1 MELCVAIPCKYKCER
16 TLLNEGS
23 LVNNDFPSQC
33 TLFILTRYETSADS
47 RFPGASSVL
56 STACN
61 PRKIVLSGEVD
72 PRLFGDDSSW
82 MYLYT
87 VRINDYYI
95 ADSCQILN
103 HRYRLTADL
112 PEEELYRLLIPD
124 AHAQLYLVLRP
135 GDRLRVNLDSI
146 SGQSA
151 YLDIPQSY
159 ATTALRS
166 VMFTLHGNGQIL
178 STWSDSLAFCLCLT
192 GL

>member
-1 MELCVAIPCKYKCER
+1 MKHLQ
-16 TLLNEGS
+16 TLVFLA
-23 LVNNDFPSQC
+23 LL
-33 TLFILTRYETSADS
+33 LF
-47 RFPGASSVL
+47 L

-135 GDRLRVNLDSI
+135 GGSSAGESGFNQRAKRV
-146 SGQSA
+146 SGYSA
-151 YLDIPQSY
+151 VVCNN
-159 ATTALRS
+159 RS
-166 VMFTLHGNGQIL
+166 
-178 STWSDSLAFCLCLT
+178 AF
-192 GL
+192 GDVYPSW